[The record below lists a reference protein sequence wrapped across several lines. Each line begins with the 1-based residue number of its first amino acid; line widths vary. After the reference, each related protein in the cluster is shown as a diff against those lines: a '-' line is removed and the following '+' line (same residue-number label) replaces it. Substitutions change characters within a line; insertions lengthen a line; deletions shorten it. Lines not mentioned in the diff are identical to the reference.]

1 MHKSLWFYLN
11 IFIHLFPIKKF
22 LFWWLLF
29 TVKLIYW
36 DLNSTYLILY
46 STMISI
52 WFFFFSGCT
61 HGIWKSLGQGSN
73 LSHIWDLR
81 HSCSNTGSLTRYS
94 TVWIHQYDIPN
105 VFLFSGER
113 SPYFPYFNH
122 FLHFAYVLYV
132 YNIFYKHT
140 YHVINISKFLS
151 DNSHIWSSE
160 DWFLIMTDCFWLS
173 GGTL

>member
-61 HGIWKSLGQGSN
+61 HGKWKSLGQGSN
-73 LSHIWDLR
+73 LSQSRDLR
-81 HSCSNTGSLTRYS
+81 HSCRNTGSLTCCVPVGTPRNKILIRQLYKWTTFHS
-94 TVWIHQYDIPN
+94 PSHLRIRQIPQGPPMWGQKSPGCLISPN
-105 VFLFSGER
+105 LQSRKFPR
-113 SPYFPYFNH
+113 SSNC
-122 FLHFAYVLYV
+122 LKDLC
-132 YNIFYKHT
+132 K
-140 YHVINISKFLS
+140 
-151 DNSHIWSSE
+151 
-160 DWFLIMTDCFWLS
+160 
-173 GGTL
+173 